1 MLFSSITFIYYF
13 LPIVLG
19 IYFIVPKKVKNIVLL
34 LSSFIFYFWGEPK
47 YSILMLFMTFIGYV
61 GGLFINKYRGSKK
74 SKVFFIVT
82 VALEL
87 GALGIFKYT
96 NFFVDTI
103 NKLFNSEIDI
113 IKILLPI
120 GISFY
125 TFQILSYVIDLYNEK
140 VEVQKNFIN
149 FATYV
154 TLFPQLIAG
163 PIVRYI
169 DVERELKSR
178 THSFENFSYGVN
190 RFIIGLSKK
199 VLIANILGEFC
210 DIAKNT
216 ENNSIAFVWAYAFAY
231 ALHIYFDFSGY
242 SDMAIGLGRIFG
254 FRFLENFNYP
264 YISRSIS
271 EFWRRWHM
279 SLGSWFRDYVYIPLG
294 GNRVS
299 KLKWIRNISV
309 VWFLTGFWHGAGWNF
324 IAWGLFFAVF
334 LVIEKVGLKNI
345 LEKLPKV
352 FSHIYVIFLLLLSW
366 ILFDAETISVAFLRY
381 KDMFGLSGLELINSE
396 TVYYITSYLG
406 VFIIAVIGAMPIC
419 KNAVVK
425 IKENKIGRSAI
436 NIAEP
441 VIQVTLLLVIT
452 GYLIDGSFNP
462 FLYFRF

>member
-19 IYFIVPKKVKNIVLL
+19 VYFIAPKKGKNIVLL
-34 LSSFIFYFWGEPK
+34 LASFLFYFWGEPK
-47 YSILMLFMTFIGYV
+47 YSVLMLIMTAIGYF
-61 GGLFINKYRGSKK
+61 GGYLLDKYRNTKK
-74 SKVFFIVT
+74 SKLFFIIT
-82 VALEL
+82 LIFEL
-87 GALGIFKYT
+87 GALGIFKYA
-96 NFFVDTI
+96 NFFVDTV
-103 NKLFNSEIDI
+103 NKLFNSKIDMVT
-113 IKILLPI
+113 ILLPI

-169 DVERELKSR
+169 DVEKELKSR
-178 THSFENFSYGVN
+178 VHSFENFSYGVN

-199 VLIANILGEFC
+199 ILIANILGEFC

-216 ENNSIAFVWAYAFAY
+216 DNNSVVFVWAYAIAY

-254 FRFLENFNYP
+254 FHFLENFNYP
-264 YISRSIS
+264 YISKSVS

-294 GNRVS
+294 GNRVNV
-299 KLKWIRNISV
+299 LKWFRNIV
-309 VWFLTGFWHGAGWNF
+309 IVWFLTGFWHGAGWNF
-324 IAWGLFFAVF
+324 IAWGLFFAIF
-334 LVIEKVGLKNI
+334 LIIEKMGLKNI
-345 LEKLPKV
+345 LEKLPRIV
-352 FSHIYVIFLLLLSW
+352 SHIYVIFLLLLSW
-366 ILFDAETISVAFLRY
+366 VLFDADSISTALLRY
-381 KDMFGLSGLELINSE
+381 KNMFGFGGLEFINTE
-396 TVYYITSYLG
+396 TIYYISSYLV
-406 VFIIAVIGAMPIC
+406 VFLVAIIGAMPI
-419 KNAVVK
+419 VK
-425 IKENKIGRSAI
+425 DTIMKFKENNATKKVI
-436 NIAEP
+436 NTIEP
-441 VIQVTLLLVIT
+441 VFQVILLVVIT
-452 GYLIDGSFNP
+452 AYLIDGSFNP